1 VARPSTVSGR
11 ASVPVATHL
20 AGALAPVLV
29 EPQTGLRVATAA
41 PGPAVPEGAGGLRED
56 DPVPRRSGSARVQM
70 YAWVWTHRAN
80 PKMPVAG
87 PHPRRGR
94 PRLPGGCNS

>member
-1 VARPSTVSGR
+1 VARPSTVPGR

-29 EPQTGLRVATAA
+29 EPKAGLRVATAV

-56 DPVPRRSGSARVQM
+56 DPAPRKRGSAEVCM
-70 YAWVWTHRAN
+70 GLY
-80 PKMPVAG
+80 P
-87 PHPRRGR
+87 
-94 PRLPGGCNS
+94 